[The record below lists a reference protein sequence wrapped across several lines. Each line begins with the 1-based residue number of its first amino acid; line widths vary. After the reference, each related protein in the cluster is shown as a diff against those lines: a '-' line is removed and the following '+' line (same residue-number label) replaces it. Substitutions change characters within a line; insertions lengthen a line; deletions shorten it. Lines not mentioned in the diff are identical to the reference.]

1 MVSYGVP
8 LMKSSWAFLLAAS
21 GSGEGAFDCGFYRA
35 GSCKSRIR
43 KCLLTSGLVSARHDK
58 SVHFVSALI
67 YWTNVD
73 GGCRSQ
79 TPERADCMSWLEL
92 RSMHFLQ
99 QERAGVA
106 SGLAAPSL
114 FYPPRRLSFFINH
127 YRQVAGPCDIE
138 WVCSS
143 APAVERWELI

>member
-1 MVSYGVP
+1 
-8 LMKSSWAFLLAAS
+8 MKSSWAFLLAAS

-35 GSCKSRIR
+35 GSRKSRIR
-43 KCLLTSGLVSARHDK
+43 KCLLTSALVSARHHK

-79 TPERADCMSWLEL
+79 SPDRADCMRWLQL
-92 RSMHFLQ
+92 RSMRFQ

-106 SGLAAPSL
+106 SGWPPPSL

-127 YRQVAGPCDIE
+127 YRQAAGPCDIE
-138 WVCSS
+138 WFCSS
-143 APAVERWELI
+143 APAVEHSELI